1 MLHGLRQLLI
11 KAAVTEKCEKDF
23 VTPENKHRTCKWPPK
38 QEEIPALETIIFRF
52 HVKFWGCIS
61 NTEKG
66 GFSSNRHVSF
76 TPQKSNMDTN
86 KLPRFKGFQRE
97 LPFPRLIILG
107 IQRLVLGTVGH
118 VEVILILLP
127 APCPPRQPSSRHH
140 RCLEIIVDP

>member
-76 TPQKSNMDTN
+76 
-86 KLPRFKGFQRE
+86 QRE

-107 IQRLVLGTVGH
+107 IQPLVLGTVGH